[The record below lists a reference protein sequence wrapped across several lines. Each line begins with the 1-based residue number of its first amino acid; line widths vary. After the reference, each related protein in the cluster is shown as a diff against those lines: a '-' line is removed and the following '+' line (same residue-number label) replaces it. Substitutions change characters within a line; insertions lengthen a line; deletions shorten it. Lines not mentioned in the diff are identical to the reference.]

1 LSVAGT
7 RVFIVEDEALIL
19 FNLHDM
25 LEELGCVVVASAARI
40 HDALAKA
47 GSQSFDA
54 AILDVNVAGER
65 IDPVADLLANRG
77 IPFFFVT
84 GYGRQSMP
92 AAHRQRL
99 AVSKPYQADDLRTAL
114 GAVLAE

>member
-1 LSVAGT
+1 MAGT

-19 FNLHDM
+19 FNLQDM

-40 HDALAKA
+40 HDALVKA
-47 GSQSFDA
+47 GSLSFDA
-54 AILDVNVAGER
+54 AILDINVGGER

-77 IPFFFVT
+77 IPFFFLT

-92 AAHRQRL
+92 AAHRQRV
-99 AVSKPYQADDLRTAL
+99 AVSKPYQAADLQAALGTAL
-114 GAVLAE
+114 AG

>member
-1 LSVAGT
+1 MQRAMKTRHGPSSGLSMAAA
-7 RVFIVEDEALIL
+7 RNA
-19 FNLHDM
+19 
-25 LEELGCVVVASAARI
+25 ASAARI

-114 GAVLAE
+114 GAVLTE

>member
-19 FNLHDM
+19 FNLQDM
-25 LEELGCVVVASAARI
+25 LEELGCVIVASAARI

-47 GSQSFDA
+47 GSQSFDV

-92 AAHRQRL
+92 AAHHQRL

-114 GAVLAE
+114 GAVLVE